1 MQLLT
6 SDKDLA
12 ASANAIAITTAKK
25 PSSVYLTKKLTAERL
40 KKLDL
45 FSDIDI
51 SDNVRLSED
60 TDEEFRPVWPKNK
73 QNREVIFI
81 GAPSGCGKSYQIAN
95 LITSYKEQYP
105 DNEIYF
111 LSFKKHDVAF
121 EDHYEYM
128 TQIPLYGLTNAIDPN
143 NFEDCLFI
151 FDDCLEM
158 SDTID
163 PYEVLTE
170 QELKTLKKSQVVRK
184 LKDIRSVTEELI
196 KQSII
201 NITTLG
207 RSKRISLV
215 LTTHNLRSG
224 NYISKQILPEITG
237 LFVFAKNA
245 AKLKDFLS
253 IYQSHLDKKA
263 INTILKELFNSHSY
277 YSYLFINQINNRK
290 SLVIGNKVVLYID
303 NATFEEEESSARGT
317 RARRN

>member
-12 ASANAIAITTAKK
+12 QGGPVATTTAKK
-25 PSSVYLTKKLTAERL
+25 PSHVYLTKKLTAERL
-40 KKLDL
+40 KKLDI

-51 SDNVRLSED
+51 SDNVRLDDE
-60 TDEEFRPVWPKNK
+60 TDEEFMPVWPKNR

-95 LITSYKEQYP
+95 LIKSYKKQYP
-105 DNEIYF
+105 DNEVYF

-121 EDHYEYM
+121 EDLYDEM
-128 TQIPLYGLTNAIDPN
+128 TQIPLYQLTNAIDPN

-158 SDTID
+158 SDTINPED
-163 PYEVLTE
+163 MEMVGPNGKPLT
-170 QELKTLKKSQVVRK
+170 QAQIVRK
-184 LKDIRSVTEELI
+184 LKDVRSVTEDLI

-207 RSKRISLV
+207 RSRKISLV

-224 NYISKQILPEITG
+224 NYISRQILPEITG
-237 LFVFAKNA
+237 LFVFARNLS
-245 AKLKDFLS
+245 KLKDFLTV
-253 IYQSHLDKKA
+253 YQSHLDKNA
-263 INTILKELFNSHSY
+263 IQTILRELFNSNAE
-277 YSYLFINQINNRK
+277 YSYLFINQVTNRK

-303 NATFEEEESSARGT
+303 NATFEEEESKT
-317 RARRN
+317 RPKARRG